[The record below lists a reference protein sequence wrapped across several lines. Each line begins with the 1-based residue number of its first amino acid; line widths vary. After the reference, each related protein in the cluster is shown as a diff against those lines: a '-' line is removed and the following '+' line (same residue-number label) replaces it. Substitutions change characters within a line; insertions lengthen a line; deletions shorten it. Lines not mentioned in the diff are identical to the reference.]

1 MDPDGDI
8 SGEVTRVERIRYL
21 QGATGHAV
29 GSTLFLLLGGLF
41 WMLAYRSLAVVSV
54 AVACLVSAN
63 GLSIWAWDRLR
74 AHFLS
79 RAADAAGSDPK
90 RELTVRPLSTDSRV
104 EIQAGAVMLLT
115 VVGLLIAGRFALQFL
130 GARAFGYLCVA
141 VLSAGNVTA
150 LARTVRESRP

>member
-8 SGEVTRVERIRYL
+8 EGEVTRVEGVRYL
-21 QGATGHAV
+21 QGAAGHAV

-41 WMLAYRSLAVVSV
+41 WTLAYRSLAVVSV

-74 AHFLS
+74 AYFLS
-79 RAADAAGSDPK
+79 RAADSERSDPQ

-115 VVGLLIAGRFALQFL
+115 VVGLLVAGRFALQFL
-130 GARAFGYLCVA
+130 GTRAFSYLCVA

-150 LARTVRESRP
+150 LAKTVHESRP

>member
-1 MDPDGDI
+1 
-8 SGEVTRVERIRYL
+8 
-21 QGATGHAV
+21 
-29 GSTLFLLLGGLF
+29 
-41 WMLAYRSLAVVSV
+41 
-54 AVACLVSAN
+54 
-63 GLSIWAWDRLR
+63 
-74 AHFLS
+74 LS